1 MKRLTPLFALLVSC
15 SNLVVSQRSDKQ
27 QMEFS
32 VQKLKNEIEDL
43 KQEMK
48 AYQIEVGIL
57 EGKIM
62 NHDEDLG
69 YLQAQDLPGKNGGR
83 SLDSQTLVEKK
94 VLEIERTLDL
104 LVRRFDRIEIESK
117 EIAKSVGIYKQRFQD
132 YEKFLQSQND
142 SIQELGKLKRNLKE
156 IREDAL
162 ETTPYRVRAGDSID
176 KIARQ
181 FGTTPEQLKKI
192 NQLHNDLI
200 LVGQEIR
207 VPK

>member
-1 MKRLTPLFALLVSC
+1 MKRLAPLFALLVSC

-83 SLDSQTLVEKK
+83 SLDSQTLMEKK
-94 VLEIERTLDL
+94 VLEIERTLEL

-142 SIQELGKLKRNLKE
+142 SIQELGKLKKNLKD

-162 ETTPYRVRAGDSID
+162 ETTTYRVRAGDSID

-181 FGTTPEQLKKI
+181 FGTTPEQLKKM

>member
-1 MKRLTPLFALLVSC
+1 MKRVLPFCLLLASC
-15 SNLVVSQRSDKQ
+15 SNLVVSQKSEKQ

-43 KQEMK
+43 KQDMK
-48 AYQIEVGIL
+48 TYQIEVGIL

-62 NHDEDLG
+62 NHEEDLNS
-69 YLQAQDLPGKNGGR
+69 LQVHDLPGKGGLR
-83 SLDSQTLVEKK
+83 SLDSGTLNEKK
-94 VLEIERTLDL
+94 ILEIERTLDH
-104 LVRRFDRIEIESK
+104 LVKRFERVELESK
-117 EIAKSVGIYKQRFQD
+117 EIAKVVGSYKQKFHEM
-132 YEKFLQSQND
+132 EKYLQAQTD
-142 SIQELGKLKRNLKE
+142 SLQEIGRIRQSLKE
-156 IREDAL
+156 IREDSA
-162 ETTPYRVRAGDSID
+162 EFITYRVRAGDSLE

-181 FGTTPEQLKKI
+181 FGTTLEQLKKI

>member
-162 ETTPYRVRAGDSID
+162 ETTTYRVRAGDSID

>member
-1 MKRLTPLFALLVSC
+1 MKHYLPICLILASC
-15 SNLVVSQRSDKQ
+15 SNLVVSQKSEKQ

-48 AYQIEVGIL
+48 TYQIEVGIL
-57 EGKIM
+57 EGRIM
-62 NHDEDLG
+62 NHEEDLSA
-69 YLQAQDLPGKNGGR
+69 LQVNDLPGKGGLR
-83 SLDSQTLVEKK
+83 SLDSGTLNEKK
-94 VLEIERTLDL
+94 IVEIERTLEH
-104 LVRRFDRIEIESK
+104 LVKRFDRVELESR
-117 EIAKSVGIYKQRFQD
+117 EIAKVVASYKQKFHEM
-132 YEKFLQSQND
+132 EKYLQAQTD
-142 SIQELGKLKRNLKE
+142 SLQEIGRIRQSLKE
-156 IREDAL
+156 IRDDSSEYL
-162 ETTPYRVRAGDSID
+162 TYRVRAGDSLE

-181 FGTTPEQLKKI
+181 FGSSLEQLKKI

>member
-1 MKRLTPLFALLVSC
+1 MKSLAPLFALLVSC

-48 AYQIEVGIL
+48 AHQIEVGIL

-62 NHDEDLG
+62 NHEEDLG
-69 YLQAQDLPGKNGGR
+69 YLQAQDMPGKNGGR
-83 SLDSQTLVEKK
+83 SLDSSFLMEKK
-94 VLEIERTLDL
+94 ILEIERTLEL
-104 LVRRFDRIEIESK
+104 IVKRFDRIEIESK
-117 EIAKSVGIYKQRFQD
+117 EIAKSVGVYKQRFQD

-142 SIQELGKLKRNLKE
+142 SIQELGRIKKSLKE
-156 IREDAL
+156 RNDDSGD
-162 ETTPYRVRAGDSID
+162 TTSYRVRAGDSIE

-181 FGTTPEQLKKI
+181 FGTTPEALKKL

>member
-1 MKRLTPLFALLVSC
+1 
-15 SNLVVSQRSDKQ
+15 
-27 QMEFS
+27 MEFS

-48 AYQIEVGIL
+48 AHQIEVGIL

-62 NHDEDLG
+62 NHEEDLG
-69 YLQAQDLPGKNGGR
+69 YLQAQDLPGKTGGR
-83 SLDSQTLVEKK
+83 FLDSSTLMEKK
-94 VLEIERTLDL
+94 ILEIERTLEL
-104 LVRRFDRIEIESK
+104 IVKRFDRIEIESR
-117 EIAKSVGIYKQRFQD
+117 EIAKSYGIYKQRFQD
-132 YEKFLQSQND
+132 YEKFLQSQNE
-142 SIQELGKLKRNLKE
+142 SMQELAKTKRSFKE
-156 IREDAL
+156 KSEDLL
-162 ETTPYRVRAGDSID
+162 ETSAYRVRAGDSIE

>member
-1 MKRLTPLFALLVSC
+1 MKSLTPLLALLVSC

-48 AYQIEVGIL
+48 AHQIEVGIL
-57 EGKIM
+57 EGRIM
-62 NHDEDLG
+62 NHEEDLG

-83 SLDSQTLVEKK
+83 FLDSSTLMEKK
-94 VLEIERTLDL
+94 ILEIERTLEL
-104 LVRRFDRIEIESK
+104 ILKRFDRLEIESR
-117 EIAKSVGIYKQRFQD
+117 EIAKSYGVYKQRFQD
-132 YEKFLQSQND
+132 YEKFLQSQNE
-142 SIQELGKLKRNLKE
+142 SVQELTKSKRSLKE
-156 IREDAL
+156 KNEELL
-162 ETTPYRVRAGDSID
+162 ETSVYRVRAGDSIE

-181 FGTTPEQLKKI
+181 FSTTPEQLKKI
-192 NQLHNDLI
+192 NQLHNDII